1 MTRRTLLTLFVFQF
15 ALSVCAQDNA
25 ANCATSS
32 FAQQMDSIIAL
43 KQQADKLSALGN
55 AVVPT
60 NPYYHRLLLGGTLY
74 NGAVNS
80 MMDLDWTM
88 GESEKRASSL
98 SLDVDYTHDDAANIV
113 EATDRHLAAVYVNN
127 PSLITS
133 TEEDLEREGG
143 FHEGFAHPIEPT
155 AKLAERAVPID
166 LGSDIEDP
174 IEVKA
179 RRPKFWTLKGN
190 GSIQFSQNYYSAN
203 WYQGG
208 EKSYAELSE
217 FTFEANFDNKQKI
230 LWENKL
236 EVQLGFQTSTDTV
249 HNIKVTNNLLRLTSN
264 LGYQAA
270 KNWYYTAS
278 VVGYTQIM
286 RYYDTNAYTY
296 STSFASPL
304 DLTIS
309 VGMTYKFNTKNDMF
323 SGSLML
329 SPIAYNMRYV
339 GLDSLRSHYN
349 VPEGKKAYHN
359 FGPSATLNFTFVPCK
374 NVTWESRL
382 YYFTNLSYVDM
393 EWENT
398 FTFTINKYLSTKLFL
413 YPRFDDSCEAY
424 KGEHGYFMFKEWLS
438 LGLSFDF

>member
-1 MTRRTLLTLFVFQF
+1 MRVTLLLLLISVIS
-15 ALSVCAQDNA
+15 LSANAQDA
-25 ANCATSS
+25 VADDVQHDFSS
-32 FAQQMDSIIAL
+32 QMDDLIAQ
-43 KQQADKLSALGN
+43 KQQADRLSWLNN
-55 AVVPT
+55 AEVPT

-74 NGAVNS
+74 NGAVNR
-80 MMDLDWTM
+80 MMGLDWTM
-88 GESEKRASSL
+88 GESEKRGSSL
-98 SLDVDYTHDDAANIV
+98 SLGVDYLHNDAAAI
-113 EATDRHLAAVYVNN
+113 EDATDRQLAAIYVNH
-127 PSLITS
+127 PDLITS
-133 TEEDLEREGG
+133 TEEDLAREGG
-143 FHEGFAHPIEPT
+143 FHEGFAHPIEPK

-174 IEVKA
+174 IEPTAK
-179 RRPKFWTLKGN
+179 RPKFWTLKGS
-190 GSIQFSQNYYSAN
+190 GSIQFSQNYYSDN

-249 HNIKVTNNLLRLTSN
+249 HSIKVTNNLLRLTSN
-264 LGYQAA
+264 FGYQAT

-296 STSFASPL
+296 STCFASPL

-309 VGMTYKFNTKNDMF
+309 VGMTYKFNTKRDIF
-323 SGSLML
+323 SGSLLL

-339 GLDSLRSHYN
+339 GLDSLRSHYS

-359 FGPSATLNFTFVPCK
+359 FGPSATLNFTLVPCK

-382 YYFTNLSYVDM
+382 YYFTNLSYVDI

-398 FTFTINKYLSTKLFL
+398 FTFTINKYLSAKLFM

-424 KGEHGYFMFKEWLS
+424 KGKHNYFMFKEWLS